1 MNKDRDVSSLGL
13 GVAARGGFRG
23 KGKISGSKP
32 LMLSIEVP
40 VMKREESPGKAMQM
54 KTAD

>member
-54 KTAD
+54 KTVD